1 MKFIIIELFPQ
12 NNFCE
17 LVLTGEELEGSSF
30 VYSFDFVYFPD
41 HIYNLGFFDGGNVGL
56 LVDRHYLW
64 VLSDFNFKLLRLIFF
79 HFDDAP
85 TEEIFLIVL
94 KSSTVEGSLFT
105 KENSLDRCIITINQ
119 SNYHEGFMLI
129 DFIRFSGNFSP

>member
-41 HIYNLGFFDGGNVGL
+41 HIYNLGFFDVIAGKVGEI
-56 LVDRHYLW
+56 
-64 VLSDFNFKLLRLIFF
+64 SEDFYRK
-79 HFDDAP
+79 
-85 TEEIFLIVL
+85 
-94 KSSTVEGSLFT
+94 
-105 KENSLDRCIITINQ
+105 
-119 SNYHEGFMLI
+119 
-129 DFIRFSGNFSP
+129 